1 VAVMLCLIPFYLMKE
16 KPSLVKPLE
25 NTTHAGQS
33 ENVKQA

>member
-1 VAVMLCLIPFYLMKE
+1 MFTFYLMKE

-25 NTTHAGQS
+25 NTTHDGQS

>member
-1 VAVMLCLIPFYLMKE
+1 MKE